1 MWQIKLKLQKI
12 KEKQD
17 LEYKIMADY
26 LMDIVYYYPYKAY
39 DIIRDIIGF
48 VLAKNKE
55 NELR

>member
-17 LEYKIMADY
+17 LEYKIIADY

-48 VLAKNKE
+48 VWAKNKE